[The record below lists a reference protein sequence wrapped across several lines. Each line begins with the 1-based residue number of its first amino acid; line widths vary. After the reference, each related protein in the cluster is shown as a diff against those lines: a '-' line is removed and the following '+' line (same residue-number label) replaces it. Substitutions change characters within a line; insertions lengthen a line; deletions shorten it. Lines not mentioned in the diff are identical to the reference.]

1 MIKLEHI
8 YFSYNDI
15 YALKDISLTINND
28 ESIALKGPNGCGKS
42 TLLKL
47 LNGIIFPTKGDYF
60 FDNYHITKETMKDN
74 KFSKWLHQKIGFVFQ
89 NPDTQLFC
97 GNVYEEIAFGP
108 RQMGFS
114 EDIVSKRTE
123 DCLKL
128 LEINHL
134 KNRAPYHLSGGEK
147 RKVAI
152 ASVLSL
158 NPSILM
164 LDEPLNGL
172 DSDSQEWLVNFLIDL
187 RNSHKTILLSTHDQ
201 AFAHTVCDKSIE
213 INKNH
218 ELVDVSYFSYKRIK
232 EV

>member
-1 MIKLEHI
+1 MIKLEHVS
-8 YFSYNDI
+8 FSYDNICALNDI
-15 YALKDISLTINND
+15 SFSINDN

-47 LNGIIFPTKGDYF
+47 LNGIIFPTKGDYYL
-60 FDNYHITKETMKDN
+60 DEYHITKDTMRDN
-74 KFSKWLHQKIGFVFQ
+74 KFSKMFHQKIGFVFQ

-114 EDIVSKRTE
+114 EDIVDKRTQ
-123 DCLKL
+123 DCLNL

-134 KNRAPYHLSGGEK
+134 KDRAPYHLSGGEK

-158 NPSILM
+158 NPYILM

-172 DSDSQEWLVNFLIDL
+172 DSDSQEWLVNFLINL
-187 RNSHKTILLSTHDQ
+187 KSSNKTILLSTHDET
-201 AFAHTVCDKSIE
+201 FAHTVCDREIL

-218 ELVDVSYFSYKRIK
+218 QIVY
-232 EV
+232 

>member
-1 MIKLEHI
+1 MIIKMIKLENVS
-8 YFSYNDI
+8 FSYDGI
-15 YALKDISLTINND
+15 SALKNISLSIESN

-47 LNGIIFPTKGDYF
+47 LNGIIFPVEGTYYF
-60 FDNYHITKETMKDN
+60 DEHKITKDSMKDN

-89 NPDTQLFC
+89 NPDSQLFC

-108 RQMGFS
+108 SQMGFS
-114 EDIVSKRTE
+114 DEIIQKRTE

-128 LEINHL
+128 LEIEDL
-134 KNRAPYHLSGGEK
+134 KDRAPYHLSGGEK

-172 DSDSQEWLVNFLIDL
+172 DSDSQEWLVDFLIKL
-187 RNSHKTILLSTHDQ
+187 KSSAKTILLSTHDDT
-201 AFAHTVCDKSIE
+201 FAHMVCSKVITL
-213 INKNH
+213 NKNH
-218 ELVDVSYFSYKRIK
+218 ELVK
-232 EV
+232 

>member
-1 MIKLEHI
+1 MIKLEHVS
-8 YFSYNDI
+8 FSYDNICALNDI
-15 YALKDISLTINND
+15 SFSINDN
-28 ESIALKGPNGCGKS
+28 ECIALKGPNGCGKS

-47 LNGIIFPTKGDYF
+47 LNGIIFPTKGDYYL
-60 FDNYHITKETMKDN
+60 DEYHITKDTMRDN
-74 KFSKWLHQKIGFVFQ
+74 KFSKMFHQKIGFVFQ

-114 EDIVSKRTE
+114 EDIVDKRTQ
-123 DCLKL
+123 DCLNL

-134 KNRAPYHLSGGEK
+134 KDRAPYHLSGGEK

-158 NPSILM
+158 NPYILM

-172 DSDSQEWLVNFLIDL
+172 DSDSQEWLVNFLINL
-187 RNSHKTILLSTHDQ
+187 KSSNKTILLSTHDET
-201 AFAHTVCDKSIE
+201 FAHTVCDREIL

-218 ELVDVSYFSYKRIK
+218 QIVY
-232 EV
+232 

>member
-1 MIKLEHI
+1 MIKLEHVS
-8 YFSYNDI
+8 FSYDNICALNDI
-15 YALKDISLTINND
+15 SFSINDN

-47 LNGIIFPTKGDYF
+47 LNGIIFPTKGDYYL
-60 FDNYHITKETMKDN
+60 DEYHITKDTMRDN
-74 KFSKWLHQKIGFVFQ
+74 KFSKMFHQKIGFVFQ

-114 EDIVSKRTE
+114 EDIVDKRTQ
-123 DCLKL
+123 DCLNL

-134 KNRAPYHLSGGEK
+134 RDRAPYHLSGGEK

-158 NPSILM
+158 NPYILM

-172 DSDSQEWLVNFLIDL
+172 DSDSQEWLVNFLINL
-187 RNSHKTILLSTHDQ
+187 KSSNKTILLSTHDET
-201 AFAHTVCDKSIE
+201 FAHTVCDRQIL

-218 ELVDVSYFSYKRIK
+218 QIVY
-232 EV
+232 

>member
-8 YFSYNDI
+8 SFSYDNI
-15 YALKDISLTINND
+15 CALKDISLTINDN

-47 LNGIIFPTKGDYF
+47 LNGIIFPTEGDYF
-60 FDNYHITKETMKDN
+60 FDQYHITKDTMKDN

-114 EDIVSKRTE
+114 EDIVETRTE

-134 KNRAPYHLSGGEK
+134 RNRAPYHLSGGEK

-172 DSDSQEWLVNFLIDL
+172 DSDSQEWLVNFLVNLKDA
-187 RNSHKTILLSTHDQ
+187 HKTILLSTHDET
-201 AFAHTVCDKSIE
+201 FAHAVCDKE
-213 INKNH
+213 ILLNKNH
-218 ELVDVSYFSYKRIK
+218 ELIKIKRTA
-232 EV
+232 

>member
-1 MIKLEHI
+1 MIKLEHVS
-8 YFSYNDI
+8 FSYDNICALNDI
-15 YALKDISLTINND
+15 SFSINDN

-47 LNGIIFPTKGDYF
+47 LNGIIFPTKGDYYL
-60 FDNYHITKETMKDN
+60 DEYHITKDTMRDN
-74 KFSKWLHQKIGFVFQ
+74 KFSKMFHQKIGFVFQ

-114 EDIVSKRTE
+114 EDIVDKRTQ
-123 DCLKL
+123 DCLNL

-134 KNRAPYHLSGGEK
+134 RDRAPYHLSGGEK

-158 NPSILM
+158 NPYILM

-172 DSDSQEWLVNFLIDL
+172 DSDSQEWLVNFLINL
-187 RNSHKTILLSTHDQ
+187 KSSNKTILLSTHDET
-201 AFAHTVCDKSIE
+201 FAHTVCDREIL

-218 ELVDVSYFSYKRIK
+218 QIVY
-232 EV
+232 